1 MTWIFLIPLTPDNFT
16 FFTTWSLWNI
26 RSQYETLKNY
36 TSENLAQCFL
46 QKEPARK
53 LVNLSKVNILILTA
67 ESSYHAPYDH
77 GTSNFLK
84 QAGVD
89 HDFIR
94 LEDHDIKGNGHMM
107 MHEKNSREVSN
118 FINNWIEKNYVW

>member
-1 MTWIFLIPLTPDNFT
+1 M
-16 FFTTWSLWNI
+16 
-26 RSQYETLKNY
+26 
-36 TSENLAQCFL
+36 

-107 MHEKNSREVSN
+107 MHEKISREVSN
-118 FINNWIEKNYVW
+118 FINNWICLLYTSQSPRDATLSRMPSSA

>member
-1 MTWIFLIPLTPDNFT
+1 M
-16 FFTTWSLWNI
+16 
-26 RSQYETLKNY
+26 
-36 TSENLAQCFL
+36 
-46 QKEPARK
+46 QKEENNSPKIKIINYKDKLPNLIEEGLRQK

-94 LEDHDIKGNGHMM
+94 LEDHGIKGNGHMM

-118 FINNWIEKNYVW
+118 FINNWIEKNYV

>member
-1 MTWIFLIPLTPDNFT
+1 MEQYLINEGSKNLIFEVPSPRNKIIQISNQELLKLI
-16 FFTTWSLWNI
+16 
-26 RSQYETLKNY
+26 
-36 TSENLAQCFL
+36 
-46 QKEPARK
+46 
-53 LVNLSKVNILILTA
+53 NLSKVNILILTA

-94 LEDHDIKGNGHMM
+94 LEDHGMKGNGHMM
-107 MHEKNSREVSN
+107 MHEKNSREISK
-118 FINNWIEKNYVW
+118 FINNWIGKHYV

>member
-1 MTWIFLIPLTPDNFT
+1 M
-16 FFTTWSLWNI
+16 
-26 RSQYETLKNY
+26 
-36 TSENLAQCFL
+36 QCFL
-46 QKEPARK
+46 QKEPAKK
-53 LVNLSKVNILILTA
+53 LINLSKVNILILTA

-94 LEDHDIKGNGHMM
+94 LEDHGIKGNGHMM
-107 MHEKNSREVSN
+107 MHEKNSREISK
-118 FINNWIEKNYVW
+118 FINNWIEKYYV